1 MSKNRR
7 TKKLS
12 KEEQSEVEKLLD
24 KQLTEYTNS
33 LEGNSVH
40 GLLKQIHIDIKCKSE
55 NQKKLIN
62 SIKEKEV
69 TICDG
74 LAGCGKTF
82 LSCAEALKLL
92 KNNYPTYKK
101 IVIVKSVTTLK
112 DEELGFL
119 KGDLGT
125 KLEPVMYSFT
135 GNFKKLIGKD
145 LFDKLKSHNLIEEM
159 PIAYLRGVTLS
170 DCIVIIDETQNISV
184 ENMRTI
190 MTRIGENTKY
200 VILGDVKQID
210 IKNKKNSSLER
221 IMTKF
226 ESHDDFGIVR
236 LGKEDIV
243 RHRLI
248 AIIDEV
254 FDSIEKENLE
264 NTPKK

>member
-7 TKKLS
+7 TKKIS
-12 KEEQSEVEKLLD
+12 KEEQFEIDSIVD
-24 KQLTEYTNS
+24 HQLGDYKESFHNGS
-33 LEGNSVH
+33 IPNILR
-40 GLLKQIHIDIKCKSE
+40 QIHIDVKCKSE
-55 NQKKLIN
+55 NQKKLVN
-62 SIKEKEV
+62 SIKDKEV

-82 LSCAEALKLL
+82 LSCAEALRLL
-92 KNNYPTYKK
+92 KNNFPLYKK
-101 IVIVKSVTTLK
+101 IVLVKSVTTLK
-112 DEELGFL
+112 DEELGYL

-145 LFDKLKSHNLIEEM
+145 LYDKLKSGSLLEEM

-170 DCIVIIDETQNISV
+170 DCIVIIDEAQNISI

-200 VILGDVKQID
+200 VILGDNKQID

-221 IMTKF
+221 IMSKF
-226 ESHDDFGIVR
+226 ESYDDFGIVR
-236 LGKEDIV
+236 LGKEDVV

-248 AIIDEV
+248 GVIDEV

-264 NTPKK
+264 NPIKK

>member
-1 MSKNRR
+1 MSKIKR
-7 TKKLS
+7 TKKSS
-12 KEEQSEVEKLLD
+12 KEEQPEIKSIID
-24 KQLTEYTNS
+24 QQLGEYKESFNNGS
-33 LEGNSVH
+33 ISSI
-40 GLLKQIHIDIKCKSE
+40 LKQIKIDVKCKSE
-55 NQKKLIN
+55 NQKKLVN
-62 SIKEKEV
+62 SIKDKEV

-82 LSCAEALKLL
+82 LSCAEALRLL
-92 KNNYPTYKK
+92 KNNFPHYKK
-101 IVIVKSVTTLK
+101 IVIVKSVATLK
-112 DEELGFL
+112 DEELGYL
-119 KGDLGT
+119 KGSVDE

-135 GNFKKLIGKD
+135 GNFKKLIGD
-145 LFDKLKSHNLIEEM
+145 ELYEKLKVNKLIEEL

-170 DCIVIIDETQNISV
+170 DCIVIIDETQNISI

-200 VILGDVKQID
+200 VILGDIKQID

-221 IMTKF
+221 IMSKF
-226 ESHDDFGIVR
+226 EGYEDFGIIR

-254 FDSIEKENLE
+254 FDSIEKENIE
-264 NTPKK
+264 NQIKK

>member
-12 KEEQSEVEKLLD
+12 KEEQFEVEKLMD

-33 LEGNSVH
+33 LESNSIH
-40 GLLKQIHIDIKCKSE
+40 GLLKQIHIEIKCKSE

-92 KNNYPTYKK
+92 KNNYPIYKK

-119 KGDLGT
+119 KGDLSS

-135 GNFKKLIGKD
+135 GNFKKLIGTD
-145 LFDKLKSHNLIEEM
+145 LYEKLSAQHLIEEM

-170 DCIVIIDETQNISV
+170 DCIVIIDETQNISI

-200 VILGDVKQID
+200 IILGDIKQID
-210 IKNKKNSSLER
+210 LKNKKNSSLER
-221 IMTKF
+221 IMAKF
-226 ESHDDFGIVR
+226 EAYDDFGIVR

-248 AIIDEV
+248 AMIDEV

-264 NTPKK
+264 NQPKK